1 MTSLVKLQRTSEKKN
16 VESKNDDVED
26 DFQPELARAWSR
38 RLPLRS
44 QPTSLPSWFGRQET
58 IPSEMKVALPHTY
71 TAYVTTLL
79 SLLTLVPLLTLL
91 INTVAYI
98 CLDCYMVRAYH
109 MMGFRRFMG
118 IERS

>member
-1 MTSLVKLQRTSEKKN
+1 ME
-16 VESKNDDVED
+16 
-26 DFQPELARAWSR
+26 
-38 RLPLRS
+38 
-44 QPTSLPSWFGRQET
+44 
-58 IPSEMKVALPHTY
+58 VALPHTY

-91 INTVAYI
+91 INTVTYI
-98 CLDCYMVRAYH
+98 CLHCYMVRAYH

>member
-71 TAYVTTLL
+71 TAYVITLL
-79 SLLTLVPLLTLL
+79 PLLTLLTLL
-91 INTVAYI
+91 INTVTYI
-98 CLDCYMVRAYH
+98 CLHCYMVRAYH